1 MERQKSIWIRSETWH
16 YTVVAVTLQQKI
28 TGQKIKEM
36 KEYLIQEKT
45 NDIESKRKN
54 VTALSAEDLADLFY
68 FWLGQGFIG

>member
-1 MERQKSIWIRSETWH
+1 
-16 YTVVAVTLQQKI
+16 
-28 TGQKIKEM
+28 M